1 MASVFPKGES
11 MAFSPTNYLPEEQFC
26 DNGVDTNKENNDSIP
41 ILCLVKFSRAPFVS
55 FGTVKLGSS
64 KSSFLRVD
72 NPTDELPIVVVV
84 DKIASSKGFSVD
96 KTKFTI
102 EVSNICLIATLLK
115 THLAAKLAKYAS

>member
-1 MASVFPKGES
+1 
-11 MAFSPTNYLPEEQFC
+11 MAFSPTNLHEEQFC
-26 DNGVDTNKENNDSIP
+26 CNGVDTNKENSDSIP
-41 ILCLVKFSRAPFVS
+41 VLSLVKFSRAPFLS

-96 KTKFTI
+96 QTKFTI
-102 EVSNICLIATLLK
+102 EVSNANRNITQD
-115 THLAAKLAKYAS
+115 